1 MLGFSATMLKCNQ
14 QNISDKCDLVGVLP
28 QADNP
33 PTLFVPIATML
44 ICGFDLLTLCVTDK
58 MVIGHLDID
67 FGTWKCLCI
76 QECQLYC
83 PVYISVERWI
93 MDISSYKVF
102 QKLHGCDG
110 ILHFQSQRV
119 FLLDLMLYR
128 SSPQSQVSLEWKS
141 SKEPPPSFSSSV
153 SLEQS
158 HHLSRQLSSC
168 ILVLLW

>member
-1 MLGFSATMLKCNQ
+1 MG
-14 QNISDKCDLVGVLP
+14 
-28 QADNP
+28 
-33 PTLFVPIATML
+33 
-44 ICGFDLLTLCVTDK
+44 ICGFDLLTPHFAWQARWWLDN
-58 MVIGHLDID
+58 GHLDID

-93 MDISSYKVF
+93 YHLTKCSINCMIAMVF
-102 QKLHGCDG
+102 YIFALWKFSKANGQGHAGL
-110 ILHFQSQRV
+110 
-119 FLLDLMLYR
+119 LLDLMLYR

-158 HHLSRQLSSC
+158 HHLSHQLSSC
-168 ILVLLW
+168 ILVLLCWQNHRHLSRHPWSLATF